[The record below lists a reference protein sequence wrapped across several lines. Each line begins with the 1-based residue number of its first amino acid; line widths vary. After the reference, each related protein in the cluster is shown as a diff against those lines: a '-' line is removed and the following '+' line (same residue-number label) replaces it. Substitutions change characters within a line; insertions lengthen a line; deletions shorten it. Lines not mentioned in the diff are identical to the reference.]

1 MNRSL
6 ASDQAGFSLP
16 EVLVSMG
23 VTLVVLGGTFSA
35 MSSSIRDAQ
44 TAKQVTSLNYNLR
57 TAMDVIVRD
66 MLQVGQ
72 GLPGGSRI
80 TVPNGPGATLIN
92 RPGPAISGA
101 CPGATRFPAGAF
113 LPAVTSGPGLG
124 PPIGARCTD
133 VITTLAVDATF
144 EGVPVTTA
152 ANGST
157 ATIDIAVADISAGA
171 DGPVNDLRV
180 GDLLM
185 ISNGAA
191 SALMHI
197 TAVDGDQTV
206 TFGAGDTL
214 NLNQFGAG
222 VLGTILQLPAVPATA
237 SRIRMLTY
245 YVDITTDPQHP
256 RLVRRIGN
264 GPPNA
269 IGFDIE
275 MLRFTF
281 DITDSVGN
289 PTGVRLLPA
298 DFAAGG
304 ACGANPCSP
313 NQIRIINVMLAMRSR
328 DRRTPTDDYFR
339 NTLYTQVS
347 ARSLAFF
354 DQYR

>member
-1 MNRSL
+1 MSRSF
-6 ASDQAGFSLP
+6 ASGQSGFSLA
-16 EVLVSMG
+16 EVLVSMSIM
-23 VTLVVLGGTFSA
+23 LIVLGGTFQVMA
-35 MSSSIRDAQ
+35 SSMRDAH

-57 TAMDVIVRD
+57 TSMDVMVRD

-72 GLPGGSRI
+72 GLPSGSRI
-80 TVPNGPGATLIN
+80 TVPNGAGATLIN
-92 RPGPAISGA
+92 RPGPAASGA
-101 CPGATRFPAGAF
+101 CPGAIRFPAGAF
-113 LPAVTSGPGLG
+113 IPAVTSGPGLG
-124 PPIGARCTD
+124 PPVGTRCTD
-133 VITTLAVDATF
+133 VITMLAVDATF
-144 EGVPVTTA
+144 EGVVVTTA

-157 ATIDIAVADISAGA
+157 ATVTDPLVDISGGG
-171 DGPVNDLRV
+171 DGPANDLRV
-180 GDLLM
+180 GDLL
-185 ISNGAA
+185 IIRSGTA

-197 TAVDGDQTV
+197 TAVDGNQTV
-206 TFGAGDTL
+206 TFGAGDSL

-222 VLGTILQLPAVPATA
+222 VLGTILQLPAGPRRAA
-237 SRIRMLTY
+237 RIRMVTY
-245 YVDITTDPQHP
+245 YVDTLTDPQHP
-256 RLVRRIGN
+256 RLVRRIGG

-269 IGFDIE
+269 VGFEVE

-313 NQIRIINVMLAMRSR
+313 NQIRIVNILLAMRSR
-328 DRRTPTDDYFR
+328 NRRTATDDYFR
-339 NTLYTQVS
+339 NTLSTQVS